1 MAVPWSRR
9 SPTSQPRRQDTPDR
23 RFQQRERRGQHSRLQ
38 VERRRQRL
46 AIIVGV
52 VVVLAILAVPA
63 YGYYNSF
70 IAPPRVWAV
79 RVNDTT
85 LTMGDL
91 VKRIRVLQGLNR
103 YSGQNIDLGRVPF
116 DELFGMLEDEL
127 VRQGAPT
134 YEIALGEADVE
145 QKLRERFYPM
155 VPEGE
160 GTSPGQLEQ
169 EFAERY
175 RDFLNTTQL
184 SDKDYR
190 SLVEVQLYRSR
201 LREELINQIPSV
213 AEQVEVQWIELPQ
226 DQDPAT
232 FDPNEVH
239 DRLEKGEDF
248 AQVAQQVSVDRLFSD
263 ENGYV
268 GWVPRNAFPGLDKTL
283 FGTDDNAPIPN
294 NQLSDILLARNGL
307 FILKVVGG
315 PEEREISNI
324 MRQQIESSSLRLW
337 LDEQHVTGADA
348 GWVDINFSSDLLN
361 WVIKQV
367 RASATRTLPT
377 PTR

>member
-1 MAVPWSRR
+1 M
-9 SPTSQPRRQDTPDR
+9 
-23 RFQQRERRGQHSRLQ
+23 
-38 VERRRQRL
+38 
-46 AIIVGV
+46 
-52 VVVLAILAVPA
+52 
-63 YGYYNSF
+63 
-70 IAPPRVWAV
+70 
-79 RVNDTT
+79 
-85 LTMGDL
+85 
-91 VKRIRVLQGLNR
+91 LQGLNR

-169 EFAERY
+169 EFTERY

-226 DQDPAT
+226 DQDPST

-248 AQVAQQVSVDRLFSD
+248 AQVAQQVSVDRLFAD

-348 GWVDINFSSDLLN
+348 GWVDINFSNDLLN